1 MGNPAAVGSC
11 PRSPPPSRM
20 IGLDGSSQHW
30 RTWAFDGM
38 VLESPTASVGR
49 TIVAAVEGRHCLRC
63 VLHHW
68 FRAGPWPGSS
78 WKATLVQPRRLRS
91 TPTADAWAGQSGPL
105 VFQAPGS
112 ARTAALILGQD
123 YSGFFSLVDPCLAQ
137 RTSRVWQVLQMVSTW
152 ARSSAL
158 GHGEGIV
165 GVQGVAQEL
174 SSSLGPDSPD
184 QTDFPE
190 HGTLGDKSNYKVVP
204 RTRHCPLT
212 HSNSPLSWGNH
223 CTAKRK
229 IPKRLV
235 FAQVSPLGSP
245 FALYDPITLSSMPS
259 LPEWTSQEPA

>member
-1 MGNPAAVGSC
+1 M
-11 PRSPPPSRM
+11 
-20 IGLDGSSQHW
+20 SQI
-30 RTWAFDGM
+30 A
-38 VLESPTASVGR
+38 
-49 TIVAAVEGRHCLRC
+49 
-63 VLHHW
+63 
-68 FRAGPWPGSS
+68 
-78 WKATLVQPRRLRS
+78 
-91 TPTADAWAGQSGPL
+91 PL
-105 VFQAPGS
+105 VLPSFRRVRKSPGVMR
-112 ARTAALILGQD
+112 ATRI
-123 YSGFFSLVDPCLAQ
+123 F
-137 RTSRVWQVLQMVSTW
+137 TSRKT
-152 ARSSAL
+152 SSAL
-158 GHGEGIV
+158 ESSYPYAICISGVTIKQQDTFPDEQLGQEGRSFL
-165 GVQGVAQEL
+165 GVNESIGITITILNLWRNLTSESQRNSPEERIKVI
-174 SSSLGPDSPD
+174 PDSPD